1 MNKFDIKLS
10 DSFDNITYELIEE
23 IIIYM
28 IGLLFSVIIYI
39 NLKQFNLNF
48 VIILLIILTI

>member
-39 NLKQFNLNF
+39 NLNHFNINF

>member
-28 IGLLFSVIIYI
+28 IGLLFSIIIYI
-39 NLKQFNLNF
+39 NLHQFNINF

>member
-39 NLKQFNLNF
+39 NLHQFNINF